1 MQKQTNLQQNRQ
13 LFDRWAKSYDNAVF
27 QFWMKKF
34 HAPAAAG
41 LQLTSK
47 TKVLDISCGT
57 GELLK
62 RLQGKAQLYGVDLS
76 EEMLAVARTKLPKEA
91 TLLKADVHRLPFK
104 DDFFDYVTS
113 TEAFHHYHD
122 QQKALQ
128 EMFRVTKTGGKI
140 IIVDINFFLRH
151 IHWLFQK
158 IEPGCVKVNSKK
170 EMKKLFEEAGLR
182 NIKQK
187 RNFLFAVM
195 TVGKKT

>member
-1 MQKQTNLQQNRQ
+1 MQKQTNLQQNRH

>member
-1 MQKQTNLQQNRQ
+1 MQPETNLKKNRT
-13 LFDRWAKSYDNAVF
+13 LFNRWAKSYDKQVF

-34 HAPAAAG
+34 YAQAAAE

-62 RLQGKAQLYGVDLS
+62 RLHGKAQLYGVDLS
-76 EEMLAVARTKLPKEA
+76 EDMLAVARTKLPKEV
-91 TLLKADVHRLPFK
+91 TLLKADVHHLPFR
-104 DDFFDYVTS
+104 DNFFDYAMT
-113 TEAFHHYHD
+113 TEAFHHYYD
-122 QQKALQ
+122 QPSALK
-128 EMFRVTKTGGKI
+128 EMTRVTKNGGKV
-140 IIVDINFFLRH
+140 IVADINFFLKPL
-151 IHWLFQK
+151 HWLFQK

-182 NIKQK
+182 NVKQK

-195 TVGKKT
+195 TVGEK

>member
-1 MQKQTNLQQNRQ
+1 
-13 LFDRWAKSYDNAVF
+13 
-27 QFWMKKF
+27 
-34 HAPAAAG
+34 
-41 LQLTSK
+41 
-47 TKVLDISCGT
+47 
-57 GELLK
+57 
-62 RLQGKAQLYGVDLS
+62 
-76 EEMLAVARTKLPKEA
+76 MLAVARTKLPKEA

-170 EMKKLFEEAGLR
+170 R
-182 NIKQK
+182 
-187 RNFLFAVM
+187 
-195 TVGKKT
+195 